1 MIADLSLGTPTF
13 SWHNQELHSCVI
25 FGDTHLLNVTFLLGV
40 KKVIWVH
47 IKGPGAERGIDD
59 ESEAP
64 GVKAYQNSE

>member
-1 MIADLSLGTPTF
+1 M
-13 SWHNQELHSCVI
+13 I

-64 GVKAYQNSE
+64 GVKAYQNSG